1 MILYAASKPAANQSI
16 NPAINPAVR
25 NALLWLPSPLTTRIR
40 RSCSGAS
47 ETSSPQQHWQRR
59 NGHHHIALTLN
70 GIGNSRI
77 DALNTRVDSVQD
89 RLHTIRETQVDMQ
102 TDIAVIEQDI
112 DVIQQDIALIK
123 EILERMEAEP

>member
-1 MILYAASKPAANQSI
+1 MATIAADHTHPPQLQWSVGNIIAAI
-16 NPAINPAVR
+16 GIGIVAMGI
-25 NALLWLPSPLTTRIR
+25 I
-40 RSCSGAS
+40 
-47 ETSSPQQHWQRR
+47 
-59 NGHHHIALTLN
+59 IALTLN

-102 TDIAVIEQDI
+102 ADITVIEQDI